1 MLLGMMKK
9 AVSVHGLYALCL
21 NLVLA
26 AASTEAADYYV
37 STSGSDSNPG
47 TSAQPFRTITRAYSY
62 AAAGVTIH
70 VAPGVY
76 YDYTSGW
83 GIHLGKSGT
92 AANPIVLE
100 SQVLHGAIIDGQN
113 TSDRNEGF
121 YVDGSYNI
129 VDGFE
134 IRNAPLG
141 GFAIYGNGNQILN
154 NHIHHNGNPASSSTN
169 GRDGVYS
176 DPNTSGTVYSG
187 NWIDHNGRT
196 GSNLD
201 HGLYLCGKNEVV
213 FNNVLYANAASGL
226 QVAGYTTVSNMK
238 VYNNVMA
245 WNGTSGII
253 LWMSLS
259 GVDIKNN
266 IIYQNGH
273 YGIGSYAAKG
283 SGVVLNNNILYG
295 NGSGNFDFT
304 GGGSTYSYSQAANI
318 LADPGLV
325 NESSTSFDPH
335 LAPGSP
341 GIQAGLNLSSVF
353 TSDMTGAAR
362 PSSGPWDLGVYV
374 SGAASVDTTPPTVA
388 LTAPANGATVSG
400 SSVTV
405 SASAS
410 DNVGVA
416 GVQFKLDGSNLG
428 TAD

>member
-1 MLLGMMKK
+1 MMKK
-9 AVSVHGLYALCL
+9 TISIHGLYVLGL

-26 AASTEAADYYV
+26 AASAQATDYYV

-47 TSAQPFRTITRAYSY
+47 TSAEPFRTITHAYAS
-62 AAAGVTIH
+62 AAAGTSIH

-76 YDYTSGW
+76 SDYTSGW

-92 AANPIVLE
+92 ASSPIVLQ
-100 SQVLHGAIIDGQN
+100 SQVLHGAIIDRQN
-113 TSDRNEGF
+113 ASDGNEGF
-121 YVDGSYNI
+121 YIDGSYNI
-129 VDGFE
+129 VNGFE

-213 FNNVLYANAASGL
+213 CNNVLFANSASGL
-226 QVAGYTTVSNMK
+226 QIAGYTTVSNMK

-273 YGIGSYAAKG
+273 YGVGSYAAKG
-283 SGVVLNNNILYG
+283 SGVVLNNNLSWSNGYG
-295 NGSGNFDFT
+295 DYDFT
-304 GGGSTYSYSQAANI
+304 GGGSDYSYS
-318 LADPGLV
+318 
-325 NESSTSFDPH
+325 
-335 LAPGSP
+335 
-341 GIQAGLNLSSVF
+341 
-353 TSDMTGAAR
+353 
-362 PSSGPWDLGVYV
+362 
-374 SGAASVDTTPPTVA
+374 
-388 LTAPANGATVSG
+388 
-400 SSVTV
+400 
-405 SASAS
+405 
-410 DNVGVA
+410 
-416 GVQFKLDGSNLG
+416 LG
-428 TAD
+428 TSIFASPLFLVSTLLG